1 VRPKRARR
9 LRRARRSISQIP
21 NPNFQVPIAKV
32 QRIGSI
38 IQFSEVSYDSANA
51 PRSECTVHR
60 EPG

>member
-1 VRPKRARR
+1 
-9 LRRARRSISQIP
+9 
-21 NPNFQVPIAKV
+21 V